1 MAYRVFISSTW
12 KDVDLAR
19 DLAHRL
25 ESAGIKVNSVD
36 KAAVSGEPLPS
47 KITRELSHADE
58 VFVILT
64 HESVNSSNLMFEIGA
79 ASSLRKRITPV
90 VVGLKPSKVPSLIR
104 NLKYIKYP
112 DLERYIVDLEK
123 RAKAA

>member
-1 MAYRVFISSTW
+1 MAYKVFISSTW

-36 KAAVSGEPLPS
+36 KAAVSGEPFPS

-90 VVGLKPSKVPSLIR
+90 VVGLDPSKVPSLIR

>member
-1 MAYRVFISSTW
+1 MAYRVFISSPW

-47 KITRELSHADE
+47 KTTRELSHADE

-112 DLERYIVDLEK
+112 DLERYIADLEK